1 MKDAGRIALCRLV
14 NRNEGMNGKM
24 PDYILAPIGPDLYD
38 FEERVIGMSRQYAA
52 KGASEQID
60 LIARIW
66 REPAARIKMHAIVT
80 DSEGYDG
87 QYRVTNVQHLLDDDG
102 LKVTDLTLERMDK
115 FYEIAT
121 E

>member
-1 MKDAGRIALCRLV
+1 MKDAGRITLCRLV
-14 NRNEGMNGKM
+14 NRNEGINGRM
-24 PDYILAPIGPDLYD
+24 PEYILAPINQDQYD

-66 REPAARIKMHAIVT
+66 REPAARIKMHAVVT

-87 QYRVTNVQHLLDDDG
+87 QYRVTNVQNMLDEDG

-115 FYEIAT
+115 FYEIVT